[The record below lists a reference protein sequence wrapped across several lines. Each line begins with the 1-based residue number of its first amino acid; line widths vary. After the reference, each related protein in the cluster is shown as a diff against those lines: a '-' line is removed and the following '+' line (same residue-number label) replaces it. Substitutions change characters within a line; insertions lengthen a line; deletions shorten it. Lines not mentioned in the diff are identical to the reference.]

1 MEAAVLTPQMM
12 ADCNSNST
20 ANGVNAELEVKK
32 LQELVRKLERQ
43 NEQLRT
49 RASAVTG
56 CASAP
61 RILQRPSSAG
71 GALGAPGVFVGSH
84 CFPSAV
90 PRVLCSSPSGS
101 RSGISEEPY
110 ACFHPHRA
118 DADARD
124 EDAHGGLS
132 KPTVLDE
139 VELLELDTLL
149 PWDEE
154 SEYTWLYVSPKAKSW
169 ADFSLSPLQWSRQ
182 VLDSPRPEVEAAKR
196 SLSNRLGQV
205 HRWRSISS
213 RPILP
218 YSPIAGVPPL
228 SVPVRPYTKPALTE
242 RTASFPTSSH
252 SPPPHLTQ
260 TPTER
265 DCSGLAERSP
275 SFLSHS
281 ASHSFIR
288 MRAPLS
294 PGSSVDSE
302 LSMSELEDDSI
313 SMSYKLQDLTDVQI
327 MARLQEE
334 SLRQD
339 YATTS
344 ASASRRSSGISLHS
358 GRRATSSELDL
369 EADEECDQL
378 PPPQAR
384 LGRAGLLQRGLPQS
398 QTFSSVRECRR
409 SPSAPQCLSSLSQ
422 QQYSGAITPSYA
434 PDAQSAR
441 LGADK
446 LRRSMP
452 NLVRAPSMPCVP
464 SVPSVPSMTSVSSP
478 ASHATSP
485 SSIRNSQSF
494 DSSSGLAR
502 LHSSIPSPG
511 PLQQRVHSVGNF
523 PVSPRQPLKATAYVS
538 PTVQGPPA
546 VSSSLNQHSA
556 PSSGIPLPSKP
567 GTPSPGG
574 RSGLPRPASTIG
586 TSANPRSKIA
596 QPARSLLTPPKSLST
611 LSALREG
618 SWRDGCY

>member
-196 SLSNRLGQV
+196 SLSNRLGQ
-205 HRWRSISS
+205 
-213 RPILP
+213 
-218 YSPIAGVPPL
+218 
-228 SVPVRPYTKPALTE
+228 
-242 RTASFPTSSH
+242 ASFPTSSH

-441 LGADK
+441 LGAGSSIWNQAEYDNK

>member
-1 MEAAVLTPQMM
+1 
-12 ADCNSNST
+12 
-20 ANGVNAELEVKK
+20 
-32 LQELVRKLERQ
+32 
-43 NEQLRT
+43 
-49 RASAVTG
+49 
-56 CASAP
+56 
-61 RILQRPSSAG
+61 
-71 GALGAPGVFVGSH
+71 
-84 CFPSAV
+84 
-90 PRVLCSSPSGS
+90 
-101 RSGISEEPY
+101 
-110 ACFHPHRA
+110 
-118 DADARD
+118 
-124 EDAHGGLS
+124 
-132 KPTVLDE
+132 
-139 VELLELDTLL
+139 
-149 PWDEE
+149 
-154 SEYTWLYVSPKAKSW
+154 
-169 ADFSLSPLQWSRQ
+169 
-182 VLDSPRPEVEAAKR
+182 
-196 SLSNRLGQV
+196 
-205 HRWRSISS
+205 
-213 RPILP
+213 
-218 YSPIAGVPPL
+218 
-228 SVPVRPYTKPALTE
+228 
-242 RTASFPTSSH
+242 
-252 SPPPHLTQ
+252 
-260 TPTER
+260 
-265 DCSGLAERSP
+265 
-275 SFLSHS
+275 
-281 ASHSFIR
+281 

-502 LHSSIPSPG
+502 LHSSS

>member
-242 RTASFPTSSH
+242 RT
-252 SPPPHLTQ
+252 
-260 TPTER
+260 
-265 DCSGLAERSP
+265 G
-275 SFLSHS
+275 
-281 ASHSFIR
+281 FIR

-441 LGADK
+441 LGAGSSIWNQAEYDNK